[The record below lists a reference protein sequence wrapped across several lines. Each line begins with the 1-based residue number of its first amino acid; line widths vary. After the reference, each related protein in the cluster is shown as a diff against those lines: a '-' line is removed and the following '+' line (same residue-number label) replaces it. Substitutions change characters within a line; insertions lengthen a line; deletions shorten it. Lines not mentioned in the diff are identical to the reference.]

1 MAMTGHTYMDTRL
14 FFHSPLKDFTP
25 LSNSFLNTFLSAVNK
40 QTTPTTKSMIEF
52 LMIHKN
58 QYLLSER
65 ENLNLSK
72 FILNEIKSTQKIQCS
87 DSIQWTE

>member
-1 MAMTGHTYMDTRL
+1 
-14 FFHSPLKDFTP
+14 
-25 LSNSFLNTFLSAVNK
+25 
-40 QTTPTTKSMIEF
+40 MIEF

>member
-1 MAMTGHTYMDTRL
+1 
-14 FFHSPLKDFTP
+14 
-25 LSNSFLNTFLSAVNK
+25 
-40 QTTPTTKSMIEF
+40 MIEF

-72 FILNEIKSTQKIQCS
+72 FILEIKSTQKIQCS
-87 DSIQWTE
+87 ESIHWTE